1 MRYCELAQ
9 PLEIASAQ
17 RFVGYTLV
25 MLGRIAEGEELLEQA
40 CNGARVLKA
49 RRLTASVLQ
58 GLATARYFAGDID
71 GARPLFGEALAIVR
85 AIGAEHTAASLAGDL
100 AEAEFRGGDTAA
112 AVALV
117 GESLAA
123 YRSLNETRVVANVLC
138 NMAAY
143 LVTLG
148 RCDEARG
155 SAKEALAASRDAQ
168 YPVQVAFAL
177 QHLAATVAL
186 RPGDG
191 TQHERDERLRAARLL
206 GYIDSRLRALEALR
220 EYTEQQEYDAMI
232 PALRD
237 ALGADKLTKLMDE
250 GSTWSE
256 DQAVAEAM
264 LI

>member
-1 MRYCELAQ
+1 M
-9 PLEIASAQ
+9 
-17 RFVGYTLV
+17 
-25 MLGRIAEGEELLEQA
+25 
-40 CNGARVLKA
+40 
-49 RRLTASVLQ
+49 
-58 GLATARYFAGDID
+58 
-71 GARPLFGEALAIVR
+71 
-85 AIGAEHTAASLAGDL
+85 
-100 AEAEFRGGDTAA
+100 
-112 AVALV
+112 

-206 GYIDSRLRALEALR
+206 GYTDSRLRALEALR

-237 ALGADKLTKLMDE
+237 ALRRR
-250 GSTWSE
+250 
-256 DQAVAEAM
+256 
-264 LI
+264 